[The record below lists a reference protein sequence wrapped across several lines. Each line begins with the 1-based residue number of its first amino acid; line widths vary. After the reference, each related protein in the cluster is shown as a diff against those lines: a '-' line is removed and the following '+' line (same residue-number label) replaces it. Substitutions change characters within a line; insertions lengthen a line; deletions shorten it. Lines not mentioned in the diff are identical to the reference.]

1 MEFLNYHHLR
11 YFRVIAGELNLTRA
25 ARKLNLSPPAL
36 SVQLRQLEES
46 LGHALF
52 HRLPSGLELTEAGR
66 MALDYADAIG
76 RAGEELLDVMSHR
89 VSTRRTILRMG
100 AVATLSRN
108 FLLAFVAPILRRT
121 EVELV
126 LRSGSQSELLL
137 AMQAHEVDMVLT
149 NDAVHRDAQ
158 RPWHSHRLAD
168 QSVALVGKAEWK
180 EKKLRFPHDFH
191 EVPIILPG
199 HTNNTRS
206 AFDRLMSSANVRPHI
221 LAEIDDMAMLRLL
234 AREGHGL
241 ALVPPV
247 VVRDEMENGTLVI
260 THQIPEIRETFYA
273 ITPSRRFPN
282 PLVGELIAAMKSRSE
297 KQQKIRQKKK

>member
-1 MEFLNYHHLR
+1 MDFLNYHHLR

-25 ARKLNLSPPAL
+25 ARKLNLSAPAL
-36 SVQLRQLEES
+36 SVQLKQLEES
-46 LGHALF
+46 LGHILF
-52 HRLPSGLELTEAGR
+52 ERNPGGMVLTEAGR

-76 RAGEELLDVMSHR
+76 RAGEELMDVMSHR
-89 VSTRRTILRMG
+89 MGTRRKVLRMG

-108 FLLAFVAPILRRT
+108 FLLAFVAPILQRT

-168 QSVALVGKAEWK
+168 QSVALVGKASWK

-206 AFDRLMSSANVRPHI
+206 AFDRLISSANVRPHI
-221 LAEIDDMAMLRLL
+221 LAEVDDMAMLRLL

-247 VVRDEMENGTLVI
+247 VVRDEMENGSLVI

-282 PLVGELIAAMKSRSE
+282 PLVGELIAAMKTRGE
-297 KQQKIRQKKK
+297 KKGGHRQKKK